1 MTASAQER
9 PIFFG
14 IDLPHANTVHP
25 RGVPLLLRGVLA
37 LATGPA
43 ARVHIQIAGRPL
55 VSSPLSDTRD
65 DVRDLYPPAR
75 LHDRP
80 CGYHLY
86 TNLPDDLDDG
96 VHQLEFSAEDTRG
109 AIIPVGSLTIRLSST
124 DGDVFNPFPDGH
136 FYSAVVNVGELARER
151 ARVWPDEPTV
161 VGIDFRHEHQRR
173 LLLEDFPKYA
183 GDFDYP
189 FDLPPG
195 APEYAYRRNNPVFS
209 AFDATTLFVLLRSL
223 RPAHLIEVGSGY
235 SSLLIADVN
244 RRFLDSSLDF
254 TCVEPYPRPFLKDGI
269 PGVTRLITK
278 RAQEVPLDE
287 YERLG
292 AGDVLFI
299 DSSHV
304 GKTGSDVNHLFF
316 EVLPRLRAGVI
327 VHVHDIFLPHDY
339 PVERVL
345 GEKLSWN
352 EQYLLRA
359 LLMFSD
365 TFEVVFGA
373 SYAQHY
379 FPELLDE
386 VARAT
391 LSGSFWFRKV
401 K

>member
-1 MTASAQER
+1 MTDAAQER

-14 IDLPHANTVHP
+14 IDLPRADAVHP

-37 LATGPA
+37 FATGPA
-43 ARVHIQIAGRPL
+43 ARVHVRVGGRPL
-55 VSSPLSDTRD
+55 VSSPLGDTRD

-86 TNLPDDLDDG
+86 CHLPDDLNDG
-96 VHQLEFSAEDTRG
+96 VHQLDFLAEDTG
-109 AIIPVGSLTIRLSST
+109 GTIVPVGSRAIRLSST
-124 DGDVFNPFPDGH
+124 DGEVFNPFPDGH
-136 FYSAVVNVGELARER
+136 FYSAVVNVAELARER
-151 ARVWPDEPTV
+151 ARVWPDEPTI
-161 VGIDFRHEHQRR
+161 VGIDFRHESQRR
-173 LLLEDFPKYA
+173 ILVEEFPKYA

-195 APEYAYRRNNPVFS
+195 SPEYAYRRNNPVFS
-209 AFDATTLFVLLRSL
+209 MFDATTLFVLLRSI
-223 RPAHLIEVGSGY
+223 RPTHMIEVGSGY
-235 SSLLIADVN
+235 SSLLVADVN
-244 RRFLDSSLDF
+244 RRFLGSSLDF
-254 TCVEPYPRPFLKDGI
+254 TCIEPYPRPFLKEGI
-269 PGVTRLITK
+269 PGMTRLITK
-278 RAQEVPLDE
+278 RVQEAPLGE
-287 YERLG
+287 YQRLG
-292 AGDVLFI
+292 AGDILFI

-316 EVLPRLRAGVI
+316 EVIPRLRAGVVI
-327 VHVHDIFLPHDY
+327 HVHDIFLPHDY

-373 SYAQHY
+373 SYARHY

-386 VARAT
+386 AARAT